1 MDKEDI
7 VGLSILGVIIIIV
20 SAILSYIV
28 VEKINDREQLKNE
41 QSNSANVIYD
51 NGQNNNNYNINST
64 ESNYSENQN
73 YNNDVDRIMFHS
85 VNGDGAVKLPI
96 KYKNNYTIYKD
107 NFYVTNNKGETYI
120 KIPDDDYLNYAKI
133 SEYKN
138 DIDESNLYIKG
149 NRISIIYGGRGSQN
163 VSVMTSDDGG
173 KAFGITTISK
183 TANHDLKNGYKK
195 MYINFLGD
203 GRNGYVALVDKD
215 GKKLLYRTVNDGA
228 TWDKVEEDD
237 ELYKTIINHFKL

>member
-20 SAILSYIV
+20 SAILSYII
-28 VEKINDREQLKNE
+28 VEKINYSEEKKNE
-41 QSNSANVIYD
+41 QNTLSNVVYD
-51 NGQNNNNYNINST
+51 NGQNNNTFTENNYNT
-64 ESNYSENQN
+64 NQD
-73 YNNDVDRIMFHS
+73 YNDDTDRIIFHS
-85 VNGDGAVKLPI
+85 VNGEGAVKLPI

-107 NFYVTNNKGETYI
+107 NFYITNNKGETYI

-138 DIDESNLYIKG
+138 DIEESNLYIKG
-149 NRISIIYGGRGSQN
+149 NKISIIYGGRGSQN

-173 KAFGITTISK
+173 KAFGITRISK

-195 MYINFLGD
+195 MYIDFLGD

-228 TWDKVEEDD
+228 TWDKVD
-237 ELYKTIINHFKL
+237 EGDKLYKTTINHFKL

>member
-41 QSNSANVIYD
+41 QSILNNAEYD
-51 NGQNNNNYNINST
+51 NGQNKSFTENNYN
-64 ESNYSENQN
+64 NQD
-73 YNNDVDRIMFHS
+73 YNNDTDRIMFHS
-85 VNGDGAVKLPI
+85 VDGDGEVKLPI
-96 KYKNNYTIYKD
+96 KYKNNYVIYKD
-107 NFYVTNNKGETYI
+107 NFYVTNNKGKTYI

-138 DIDESNLYIKG
+138 DIEESNLYIKG
-149 NRISIIYGGRGSQN
+149 NKISIIYGGRGSQN

-173 KAFGITTISK
+173 KAFGVNTISK

-195 MYINFLGD
+195 MYIDFLGD
-203 GRNGYVALVDKD
+203 GRSGYVALIDKD

-228 TWDKVEEDD
+228 TWDKVDEGD

>member
-1 MDKEDI
+1 MDKEEI
-7 VGLSILGVIIIIV
+7 VGLSVLGLIIIIV
-20 SAILSYIV
+20 SAILSYII
-28 VEKINDREQLKNE
+28 VEKINYSEEKKNE
-41 QSNSANVIYD
+41 QSTLSNVVYD
-51 NGQNNNNYNINST
+51 NGQNNNTFTENNYNT
-64 ESNYSENQN
+64 NQD
-73 YNNDVDRIMFHS
+73 YNDDTDRIIFHS
-85 VNGDGAVKLPI
+85 VNGEGAVKLPI

-149 NRISIIYGGRGSQN
+149 NRISIIYGGKGSQN

-173 KAFGITTISK
+173 KAFGITRISK

-195 MYINFLGD
+195 MYIDFLGD

-215 GKKLLYRTVNDGA
+215 GKKLLYRTVDDGA
-228 TWDKVEEDD
+228 TWDKVDEGD
-237 ELYKTIINHFKL
+237 ELYKTIINHFKF

>member
-1 MDKEDI
+1 MDKEEI
-7 VGLSILGVIIIIV
+7 VGLSVIGLIIIIV
-20 SAILSYIV
+20 SAILSYII
-28 VEKINDREQLKNE
+28 VEKINYSEQKKNE
-41 QSNSANVIYD
+41 QSILNNVAYD
-51 NGQNNNNYNINST
+51 NRQNNTNFTENNYNN
-64 ESNYSENQN
+64 NQD
-73 YNNDVDRIMFHS
+73 YNNDTDRIIFHS
-85 VNGDGAVKLPI
+85 VIGDGEVKLPI

-138 DIDESNLYIKG
+138 DIEESNLYIKG
-149 NRISIIYGGRGSQN
+149 NKISIIYGGRGSQN

-173 KAFGITTISK
+173 KAFGITRISK

-195 MYINFLGD
+195 MYIDFLDD

-228 TWDKVEEDD
+228 TWDKVD
-237 ELYKTIINHFKL
+237 EGDKLYKTIINHFKL

>member
-1 MDKEDI
+1 MDKEEI
-7 VGLSILGVIIIIV
+7 VGLSVLGLIIIIV
-20 SAILSYIV
+20 SAILSYII
-28 VEKINDREQLKNE
+28 VEKINYSEEKKNE
-41 QSNSANVIYD
+41 QSTLSNVVYD
-51 NGQNNNNYNINST
+51 NGQNNNTFTENNYNT
-64 ESNYSENQN
+64 NQD
-73 YNNDVDRIMFHS
+73 YNDDTDRIIFHS
-85 VNGDGAVKLPI
+85 VNGEGAVKLPI

-133 SEYKN
+133 SEYKK

-149 NRISIIYGGRGSQN
+149 NRISITYGGRGSQN

-173 KAFGITTISK
+173 KAFGITRISK

-195 MYINFLGD
+195 MYIDFLGD

-228 TWDKVEEDD
+228 TWDKVD
-237 ELYKTIINHFKL
+237 EGDKLYKTIINHFKL

>member
-20 SAILSYIV
+20 SAILSYII
-28 VEKINDREQLKNE
+28 VEKINYSEEKKNE
-41 QSNSANVIYD
+41 QNTLSNVVYD
-51 NGQNNNNYNINST
+51 NGQNNNTFTENNYNT
-64 ESNYSENQN
+64 NQD
-73 YNNDVDRIMFHS
+73 YNDDTDRIIFHS
-85 VNGDGAVKLPI
+85 VNGEGAVKLPI

-107 NFYVTNNKGETYI
+107 NFYITNNKGETYI

-138 DIDESNLYIKG
+138 DIEESNLYIKG
-149 NRISIIYGGRGSQN
+149 NKISIIYGGRGSQN

-173 KAFGITTISK
+173 KAFGITRISK

-195 MYINFLGD
+195 MYIDFLGD

-228 TWDKVEEDD
+228 TWDKVD
-237 ELYKTIINHFKL
+237 EGDKLYKTIINHFKL

>member
-7 VGLSILGVIIIIV
+7 VGLSVLGLIIIIV
-20 SAILSYIV
+20 SAILSYII
-28 VEKINDREQLKNE
+28 VEKINYSEEKKNE
-41 QSNSANVIYD
+41 QSTLSNVVYD
-51 NGQNNNNYNINST
+51 NGQNNNTFTENNYNT
-64 ESNYSENQN
+64 NQD
-73 YNNDVDRIMFHS
+73 YNDDTDRIIFHS
-85 VNGDGAVKLPI
+85 VNGEGAVKLPI

-133 SEYKN
+133 SEYKK

-173 KAFGITTISK
+173 KAFGITRISK

-195 MYINFLGD
+195 MYIDFLGD

-228 TWDKVEEDD
+228 TWDKVD
-237 ELYKTIINHFKL
+237 EGDKLYKTIINHFKL

>member
-1 MDKEDI
+1 MERNNRVFK
-7 VGLSILGVIIIIV
+7 
-20 SAILSYIV
+20 YFF
-28 VEKINDREQLKNE
+28 KN
-41 QSNSANVIYD
+41 
-51 NGQNNNNYNINST
+51 
-64 ESNYSENQN
+64 
-73 YNNDVDRIMFHS
+73 F
-85 VNGDGAVKLPI
+85 

-149 NRISIIYGGRGSQN
+149 NRISIIYWGRGSQN

-173 KAFGITTISK
+173 KAFGITTISE

-195 MYINFLGD
+195 MYIDFLGD

-228 TWDKVEEDD
+228 TWDKVEEGD

>member
-7 VGLSILGVIIIIV
+7 VGVSILGVIIIIV
-20 SAILSYIV
+20 SAILSYII
-28 VEKINDREQLKNE
+28 VEKINDNAEIKNE
-41 QSNSANVIYD
+41 QSNLNNVIY
-51 NGQNNNNYNINST
+51 NSGQNNTNYNTNST

-73 YNNDVDRIMFHS
+73 YNNDVDRIIFHS
-85 VNGDGAVKLPI
+85 VNGSGEVKLPI
-96 KYKNNYTIYKD
+96 KYKNNYTIYKE

-163 VSVMTSDDGG
+163 VSVMSSDDGG

-195 MYINFLGD
+195 MYIDFLGD

-228 TWDKVEEDD
+228 TWNKVEEDD

>member
-7 VGLSILGVIIIIV
+7 VGLSVLGLIIIIV
-20 SAILSYIV
+20 SAILSYII
-28 VEKINDREQLKNE
+28 VEKINYREEKKNE
-41 QSNSANVIYD
+41 QSILNTAEYD
-51 NGQNNNNYNINST
+51 NGQNKSFTENNYN
-64 ESNYSENQN
+64 NQD
-73 YNNDVDRIMFHS
+73 YNNDTDRIMFHS
-85 VNGDGAVKLPI
+85 VNGDGEVKLPI

-107 NFYVTNNKGETYI
+107 NFYVTNNKGKTYI

-138 DIDESNLYIKG
+138 DIEESNLYIKG
-149 NRISIIYGGRGSQN
+149 NKISIIYGGRGSQN

-173 KAFGITTISK
+173 KAFGVNTISK

-195 MYINFLGD
+195 MYIDFLGD
-203 GRNGYVALVDKD
+203 GKNGYVALIDKD

-228 TWDKVEEDD
+228 TWNEVDEVD

>member
-20 SAILSYIV
+20 SAILSYIF

-73 YNNDVDRIMFHS
+73 YNNDVDRIIFHS
-85 VNGDGAVKLPI
+85 VNGDGAVKIPI

-120 KIPDDDYLNYAKI
+120 KIPDDYYLNYAKI

-149 NRISIIYGGRGSQN
+149 NRISIIY
-163 VSVMTSDDGG
+163 
-173 KAFGITTISK
+173 
-183 TANHDLKNGYKK
+183 
-195 MYINFLGD
+195 
-203 GRNGYVALVDKD
+203 
-215 GKKLLYRTVNDGA
+215 
-228 TWDKVEEDD
+228 
-237 ELYKTIINHFKL
+237 